1 MNYYPNDTHK
11 DDDNQ
16 EDLIAFEIEILTK
29 LAKISKE
36 YINLKMDDDNKNNEI
51 FARVKQLLPI
61 VKERISHFCQHQI
74 VEDLIDYDIDK
85 TKKVYYCVKCE
96 TSFN

>member
-1 MNYYPNDTHK
+1 MNYYTNDTHK

>member
-1 MNYYPNDTHK
+1 MNYYNNDDK
-11 DDDNQ
+11 
-16 EDLIAFEIEILTK
+16 EDLIAFEIETLTK

-36 YINLKMDDDNKNNEI
+36 YINLKTDDDNKNNEI
-51 FARVKQLLPI
+51 FERVKQLLPI
-61 VKERISHFCQHQI
+61 VKERIAHFCQHQI

-96 TSFN
+96 TTFN

>member
-1 MNYYPNDTHK
+1 MNYYTHK
-11 DDDNQ
+11 NNTDDIH
-16 EDLIAFEIEILTK
+16 EDLIAYEIEILTK

-36 YINLKMDDDNKNNEI
+36 YINLKTGDDNKNNEI
-51 FARVKQLLPI
+51 FRRVQQLLPI
-61 VKERISHFCQHQI
+61 VKERITHFCQHQI
-74 VEDLIDYDIDK
+74 VEDIIDYDIDK

>member
-1 MNYYPNDTHK
+1 MSYYNN
-11 DDDNQ
+11 DDNQ

-36 YINLKMDDDNKNNEI
+36 YINLKMDENNKNNDI
-51 FARVKQLLPI
+51 FAKVKQLLPI
-61 VKERISHFCQHQI
+61 VKERIAHFCQHQI

-96 TSFN
+96 TTFN